1 MSSSLMALEIDAL
14 RPTGLA
20 AFWSVLLDRP
30 TDATGTRL
38 PGRTD
43 VDVELRFVLTAIP
56 TLDRHRM
63 HMDLTSA
70 TEESQR
76 DTVARAIELGA
87 SPLDVGQRGDEGHV
101 VLADPEGNEF
111 CVIEAGNQFLRDTAR
126 IGALAGDGMPAV
138 GYFWARVLNWP
149 LVWDQDQ
156 ETAIQ
161 SPRGGTK
168 ITWGGPPVA
177 PKTSRNRLRWVLR
190 ADRDIEAELSRLVGL
205 GATCLVSL
213 EDHVELADPE
223 GNEFL
228 LERPL
233 GHRRNRP

>member
-1 MSSSLMALEIDAL
+1 MSSSLTALEVDAL
-14 RPTGLA
+14 RPSALA
-20 AFWSVLLDRP
+20 AFWSVLLERP
-30 TDATGTRL
+30 VDETGARL
-38 PGRTD
+38 PGLTETD
-43 VDVELRFVLTAIP
+43 VEVRFVSTA
-56 TLDRHRM
+56 TTTSDRHRM

-70 TEESQR
+70 TEQDQR
-76 DTVARAIELGA
+76 ETVARALELGA

-111 CVIEAGNQFLRDTAR
+111 CVIEAGNGFLRDTAR

-138 GYFWARVLNWP
+138 GYFWARVLDWP

-156 ETAIQ
+156 QTAIQ

-190 ADRDIEAELSRLVGL
+190 ADGDIEAELSRLLGL
-205 GATCLVSL
+205 GTTPVAAL
-213 EDHVELADPE
+213 EGHLELADPE

-228 LERPL
+228 L
-233 GHRRNRP
+233 GWG